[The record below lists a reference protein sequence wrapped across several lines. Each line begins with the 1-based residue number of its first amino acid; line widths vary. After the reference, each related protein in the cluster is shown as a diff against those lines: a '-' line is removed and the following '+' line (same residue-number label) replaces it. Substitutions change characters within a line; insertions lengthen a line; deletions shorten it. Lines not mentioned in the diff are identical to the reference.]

1 MHFSCHPVALRR
13 LPGSYLPTAASPGS
27 PAPPA
32 RKSHDLPDTGSYSAR
47 FMSLLGPRRSGSRF
61 DTSRSLSVSRF
72 VGSRRDA
79 TESTTPGPDALEL
92 VRKSCPT
99 CDYKWLDKYASL

>member
-1 MHFSCHPVALRR
+1 VDSPSLADYMWSVHASWGVGADASRWGGSMGPQRLVLRR
-13 LPGSYLPTAASPGS
+13 EP
-27 PAPPA
+27 
-32 RKSHDLPDTGSYSAR
+32 
-47 FMSLLGPRRSGSRF
+47 SRG
-61 DTSRSLSVSRF
+61 SVSRF

>member
-32 RKSHDLPDTGSYSAR
+32 RKSHHLLDTGSYLPLNSW
-47 FMSLLGPRRSGSRF
+47 
-61 DTSRSLSVSRF
+61 
-72 VGSRRDA
+72 
-79 TESTTPGPDALEL
+79 TEADGG
-92 VRKSCPT
+92 
-99 CDYKWLDKYASL
+99 